1 MLVYLLLLAAVVA
14 LGYFTDIVDFTELK
28 AVFSLKLTALLKLAV
43 MVLLVL
49 LVSNLVIFIL
59 HGIKPRTHRGGSVLS
74 LLSSLVKY
82 VAGIIIVCQSL
93 SLLGV
98 NVGTIIASV
107 GVLAL
112 VVAVL
117 LRQDA
122 KKLTLRLEVR
132 SGGRE
137 GSQMP
142 LTIVVRPRGRIL
154 VSRCMEVDLSIENLM
169 FGSVRSRKLH
179 LRLGRG
185 EQRYQLPIPA
195 AQCGQVCLRC
205 DGVRVLDVLDLFS
218 VACAPVREV
227 RTTIYPR
234 RVRVQV
240 LLSQATVGSPRA
252 DSMMQNRQGNDPSEL
267 FDIRE
272 YVPGDDI
279 RPIHWKLSSK
289 TEQLIVRQS
298 SEPFSYHMAL
308 LPDLGRKQGERS
320 VDQDELNG
328 AVALGSAIAQGL
340 LRQGVAFCAALPT
353 AEGLELC
360 EIRTQ
365 SDFARCM
372 DWWLSYPIPE
382 NSGASLQTFL
392 AQHWEGYFTRL
403 LLLTAGPCDLD
414 LTGLDGR
421 IGLTVVSAVNASAP
435 ATAEMS
441 PTTTMV
447 ELLTHP
453 DRQEAWRVVC

>member
-1 MLVYLLLLAAVVA
+1 MRKRRLAYWLVLAV
-14 LGYFTDIVDFTELK
+14 L
-28 AVFSLKLTALLKLAV
+28 AVFLFFFSQPFFLWALAV
-43 MVLLVL
+43 L
-49 LVSNLVIFIL
+49 
-59 HGIKPRTHRGGSVLS
+59 
-74 LLSSLVKY
+74 
-82 VAGIIIVCQSL
+82 
-93 SLLGV
+93 
-98 NVGTIIASV
+98 

-137 GSQMP
+137 GSQVP

-185 EQRYQLPIPA
+185 EQRYQIPIPA

-234 RVRVQV
+234 WVRVQV

-279 RPIHWKLSSK
+279 RSIHWKLSSK

-382 NSGASLQTFL
+382 NPGASLQAFL

-447 ELLTHP
+447 ELPTHP